1 MYQPIIDGA
10 ALVWSFFSEAF
21 LVGGEDGCKP
31 AEAAFSSYDE
41 LVPTVMDILALKWSL
56 FEIFVVTIIIFFRSS
71 KSVFLRVRACED
83 EAAIIVNF
91 GDRPRNNGTIRFA
104 LKRRFQQWSHCI
116 LLKI

>member
-91 GDRPRNNGTIRFA
+91 HKSLANNGSIRFV
-104 LKRRFQQWSHCI
+104 LRRAFQWWSYRI
-116 LLKI
+116 LLKF